1 MKFFSILFVIF
12 CHSLLF
18 LVFLNTENELLM
30 ADFSS
35 EGLTELNAKQTVFK
49 SQYQHQDDAYV
60 ITVEL
65 SEWTYPNTTTELPIE
80 EPKTI
85 PEIQTKPVIEETI
98 QSETKLESIPEPQIL
113 PKKNVP
119 KPKTIT
125 TQKPI
130 ASTKNGN
137 NTHNQKG
144 TGSGHRN
151 AVGSG
156 TGKNPTDGPAG
167 FVNGNSD
174 QTILRNI
181 QRCYPLISR
190 RRGEQGLAVVRI
202 YVDAN
207 GNATKTEIVQSTSF
221 SRLDKCALE
230 SIKSLKV
237 KSKIIN
243 GQKAPSY
250 FDQPIRFRLN

>member
-1 MKFFSILFVIF
+1 
-12 CHSLLF
+12 
-18 LVFLNTENELLM
+18 M

-35 EGLTELNAKQTVFK
+35 EGLTELNAEQTVFQ
-49 SQYQHQDDAYV
+49 SQYRHQDDAYV

-65 SEWTYPNTTTELPIE
+65 SEWTYPNTTQEIPTE
-80 EPKTI
+80 EPKVAL
-85 PEIQTKPVIEETI
+85 EIQTETVIQEPIQPEIKP
-98 QSETKLESIPEPQIL
+98 QPAPEPQIQ
-113 PKKNVP
+113 PKKNVS
-119 KPKTIT
+119 KPKAIVA
-125 TQKPI
+125 QKPI
-130 ASTKNGN
+130 ASTKNAN
-137 NTHNQKG
+137 STHNQKG

-151 AVGSG
+151 TIGNG
-156 TGKNPTDGPAG
+156 TGKNSTDGPAG

-190 RRGEQGLAVVRI
+190 RRGEQGLAIVRV

-207 GNATKTEIVQSTSF
+207 GNATKTEIVQSTRF

-237 KSKIIN
+237 KSKISN

-250 FDQPIRFRLN
+250 FDQPIRFHLN